1 MDSNIIYNNYIN
13 TINNDII
20 KNDDISNI
28 EIKNDKDILN
38 NFFYNSKYINI
49 KDIYEITD
57 ISNNIK
63 FIAVY
68 QIQKLYF
75 CIFLPKNYFNL
86 INVKDNTIFNFI
98 IHKNKIMLFDN
109 LNFFFEK
116 YLNKDEFEQIK
127 PHILNKSNNDNASNM
142 ISIDDTNI
150 DIIMKQT
157 NFTREKATEEYYN
170 NNKDIEKI
178 IRNYLNPGKFEKIN
192 EESKSTNQNIYK
204 EIRKFLN

>member
-1 MDSNIIYNNYIN
+1 MDSNTIYNNYIN
-13 TINNDII
+13 TIHSDII
-20 KNDDISNI
+20 QNSDILNI
-28 EIKNDKDILN
+28 SIKNENDILN

-49 KDIYEITD
+49 KDIYEIND
-57 ISNNIK
+57 NLNNTK
-63 FIAVY
+63 YIAVY

-98 IHKNKIMLFDN
+98 IHKNKILLFDN
-109 LNFFFEK
+109 INFFFEK
-116 YLNKDEFEQIK
+116 YLSKNEYEQIK
-127 PHILNKSNNDNASNM
+127 KFVSNNNNNNNNNNNIS
-142 ISIDDTNI
+142 SIDDTNI

-178 IRNYLNPGKFEKIN
+178 IKNYLNSGKFEKII
-192 EESKSTNQNIYK
+192 EETK
-204 EIRKFLN
+204 

>member
-1 MDSNIIYNNYIN
+1 MDPNIIYNNYIN
-13 TINNDII
+13 TIHNDII
-20 KNDDISNI
+20 KNDDILNI

-49 KDIYEITD
+49 KDIYEISD
-57 ISNNIK
+57 ITNNTKI
-63 FIAVY
+63 IAVY

-127 PHILNKSNNDNASNM
+127 PIFK
-142 ISIDDTNI
+142 
-150 DIIMKQT
+150 
-157 NFTREKATEEYYN
+157 
-170 NNKDIEKI
+170 
-178 IRNYLNPGKFEKIN
+178 
-192 EESKSTNQNIYK
+192 
-204 EIRKFLN
+204 